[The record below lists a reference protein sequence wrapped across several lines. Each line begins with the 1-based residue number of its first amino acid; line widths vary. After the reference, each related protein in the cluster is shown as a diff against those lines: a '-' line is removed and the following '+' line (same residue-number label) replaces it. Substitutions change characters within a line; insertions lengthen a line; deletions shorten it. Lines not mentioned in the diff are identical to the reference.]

1 MQLVLKT
8 KDIENAYI
16 LNARPDLHFEKEY
29 GNSRKDLFWGELCE
43 AKENRTFRLNNVVN
57 GPIKLSKVYW
67 GRKSRA
73 R

>member
-1 MQLVLKT
+1 M
-8 KDIENAYI
+8 ENAYI
-16 LNARPDLHFEKEY
+16 LNVRPNLHFEKYY

-43 AKENRTFRLNNVVN
+43 ARENRTFRLNNVVN